1 MRCVRHDQRPRLD
14 NESNGAILWWC
25 PRGIHQRY
33 LGHDS
38 QEVFAAI
45 GSCPLHLHWAM
56 PPSFYQSTPTAPS
69 YLAVG
74 GINWHCMCSIP
85 HDKTKILCIWYGGF
99 PGTAFKNN
107 HIQGINCQIHR
118 HFSTSIRWRA
128 WKTWPF
134 SSTVNSCWFYLTRLS
149 IQKFQPPK
157 PIHWSQLFMGHLT
170 LGGLG
175 ERQGPKIGS
184 DPDHVAVTNRE
195 IWPLPTPTTPND
207 DWLWKVVMICDHFS
221 LVRVVKWSCNN
232 F

>member
-1 MRCVRHDQRPRLD
+1 MRATEQYSD
-14 NESNGAILWWC
+14 GA
-25 PRGIHQRY
+25 
-33 LGHDS
+33 LGAYTNDTWAMIARKSLLLLVHVLS
-38 QEVFAAI
+38 ICI
-45 GSCPLHLHWAM
+45 GSCLPL
-56 PPSFYQSTPTAPS
+56 FINQSPL

-99 PGTAFKNN
+99 PGTAFENN

-157 PIHWSQLFMGHLT
+157 PIHWTQLFMGHLT